1 MKNSQ
6 WPDCTSMGL
15 PTPLKN
21 LRVPELRF
29 HTACGSQD
37 ITTHSTFNS
46 NEERQGRVWLS
57 NLSALNLP
65 SEQHSQVNSDFLQTT
80 ALLEEF

>member
-1 MKNSQ
+1 
-6 WPDCTSMGL
+6 MGAAYSSEEPQSL
-15 PTPLKN
+15 
-21 LRVPELRF
+21 ELRF

-57 NLSALNLP
+57 SLSALNLP
-65 SEQHSQVNSDFLQTT
+65 SEQHSQVNSDFLIDNIT